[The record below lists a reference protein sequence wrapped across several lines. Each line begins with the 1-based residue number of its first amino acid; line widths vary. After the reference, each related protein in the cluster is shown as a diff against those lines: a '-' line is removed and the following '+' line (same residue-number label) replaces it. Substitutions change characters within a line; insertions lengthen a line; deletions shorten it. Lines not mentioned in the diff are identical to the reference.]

1 MFMRK
6 TIWDDYRNKLKSADE
21 AAKLVKSG
29 DAVYYSHFV
38 MFPRVL
44 DAALARRVGEVKDV
58 RVVNVCGMHPA
69 QVAIADPGHESF
81 IYQSSFFSNADRQL
95 SKKGLCY
102 FVPSNYSEGPKK
114 LYKGYLP
121 KPNVVFV
128 KTTPMDE
135 NGYFNFGTSASYLRA
150 CCDLADTIVVEVNEG
165 VPYCLGGASENVH
178 ISEVHS
184 IIETEKAPL
193 LAIPRAQVSEEEKKI
208 ASYIIPEIHDGCCLQ
223 LGIGGIPNMVGS
235 MIAESHL
242 KELGVQSEM
251 MCDAFMDL
259 YLKGKINGKH
269 KYGDKTK
276 MIYTFSMG
284 TADLYEFLHKN
295 PACAAYMVDYTNTP
309 DYIARNDN
317 MISINNTL
325 QVDLWGQVCSE
336 SQGRKHIS
344 GSGGQADFVLGATK
358 SKGGKSFLCM
368 RSTRMM
374 GDQKISRIVP
384 DVQGIVSIPR
394 AGVHYIVTEYGMVNL
409 KGKSTWEIAEA
420 LISLAH
426 PDFRD
431 DLVKAAEERGIWI
444 KRNKKA

>member
-1 MFMRK
+1 MRK
-6 TIWDDYRNKLKSADE
+6 AIWDEYRSKLKSADE

-38 MFPRVL
+38 MFPRNL
-44 DAALARRVGEVKDV
+44 DAALARRVGEVQDV
-58 RVVNVCGMHPA
+58 RIVNVCGMYPA
-69 QVAIADPGHESF
+69 QVATADPEHQSF

-102 FVPSNYSEGPKK
+102 FVPSNYSEAPKK
-114 LYKGYLP
+114 VYKGDLP
-121 KPNVVFV
+121 KPKVVFV

-135 NGYFNFGTSASYLRA
+135 NGFFNFGTSVSYIRA
-150 CCDLADTIVVEVNEG
+150 ACDLAEKIIVEVNEG
-165 VPYCLGGASENVH
+165 VPYCLGGANENVH

-184 IIETEKAPL
+184 IVETEKAPL
-193 LAIPRAQVSEEEKKI
+193 MAIPRAQASEEEKKI
-208 ASYIIPEIHDGCCLQ
+208 ASYILPEIHDGSCLQ

-235 MIAESHL
+235 MIAESDI
-242 KELGVQSEM
+242 KDLGVQSEM

-259 YLKGKINGKH
+259 YLKGKINGKY
-269 KYGDKTK
+269 KYSDKTK
-276 MIYTFSMG
+276 MIYTFCMG
-284 TADLYEFLHKN
+284 TADLYDFLHRN
-295 PACAAYMVDYTNTP
+295 PACATYMVDYTNTP
-309 DYIARNDN
+309 EYIARNDN

-344 GSGGQADFVLGATK
+344 GSGGQADFVMGASK

-384 DVQGIVSIPR
+384 DITGIVSVTR
-394 AGVHYIVTEYGMVNL
+394 AGAQYIVTEYGKFYM
-409 KGKSTWEIAEA
+409 KGKSTWEVAEGI
-420 LISLAH
+420 ISIAH

-431 DLVKAAEERGIWI
+431 ELIKAAEDRGIWR
-444 KRNKKA
+444 KRNKQA